1 MEFHE
6 YILALIVIG
15 CVTKIMLEGMRTG
28 FFVQRRQIGNGDELR
43 QLRESVQKLE
53 AATRQLATR
62 MENLET
68 VVTGKE
74 YQAAQRVARALESTQ
89 GQTLTPPA
97 RASQVAVLTK
107 SGE

>member
-1 MEFHE
+1 MEFYE
-6 YILALIVIG
+6 YILVLIVIG

-28 FFVQRRQIGNGDELR
+28 FFVQRRNVGNGDELK
-43 QLRESVQKLE
+43 QLRESVQKLD
-53 AATRQLATR
+53 AVTRQLATR

-74 YQAAQRVARALESTQ
+74 YQAAQRVSRALETEQ

-97 RASQVAVLTK
+97 RASQVPVLSK

>member
-1 MEFHE
+1 MEFYE
-6 YILALIVIG
+6 YILVLIVIG

-28 FFVQRRQIGNGDELR
+28 FFVQRRHAGNEDELK

-53 AATRQLATR
+53 AVTRQLATR

-74 YQAAQRVARALESTQ
+74 YQAAQRVARALELEP
-89 GQTLTPPA
+89 GPTLAPPA
-97 RASQVAVLTK
+97 RAPQVPVLTK
-107 SGE
+107 GGE